1 MSDPRNSFPDNV
13 YWSLTYRNEEEV
25 ATTLKFP
32 TNSSSTIIHNPMI
45 YYLLIE
51 KFTLSNRAIPI
62 MQFDNRDR
70 RFFFYVNNLINP
82 IYIRARPATYRGN
95 LITSALTSS
104 DEFYM
109 SIYSIQQFIEIM
121 NDSLAG
127 AATLSILPDGRF
139 NFDAP
144 APLNLIFSTD
154 LYNLF
159 PTFDA
164 TYANSRYQI
173 IFKPSAVNPGAVYA
187 TQESK
192 ALYALHDIQTILVL
206 SNNLPIIAQG
216 YVTASDPKQ
225 KFKILN
231 DFPVIYFESQGID
244 KSDWVFESNEYRPID
259 FQSPEP
265 IQVIEYDIR
274 LIRKN
279 GEIVPYYIMP
289 GEVATITFRFAK
301 KALFNNEYNLANESD
316 RIRQNPQYSY
326 HRR

>member
-1 MSDPRNSFPDNV
+1 MSDPRNSFPHNV

-70 RFFFYVNNLINP
+70 RLFFFVNNQINP
-82 IYIRARPATYRGN
+82 IYIRSRAINYRGD
-95 LITSALTSS
+95 LVTGSLTSS
-104 DEFYM
+104 DQFYM
-109 SIYSIQQFIEIM
+109 PVYSIQQFIDIM

-127 AATLSILPDGRF
+127 DATLSILPDGRF
-139 NFDAP
+139 NFNAAGP
-144 APLNLIFSTD
+144 INLTFSTD

-159 PTFDA
+159 PTLDA
-164 TYANSRYQI
+164 FYANSRYQI
-173 IFKPSAVNPGAVYA
+173 IFSPSVSNPGTYDA

-231 DFPVIYFESQGID
+231 DFPIIYSESQGID
-244 KSDWVFESNEYRPID
+244 KSDWVFESKEYRPID